1 MGSERITEK
10 KSLEEIVAQ
19 LRGKFAE
26 DGQNLESYLEGLLL
40 SNYLNYW
47 DYIKLD
53 TLLSLQQ
60 PKTNF
65 PDEYIFVVYHQIA
78 ELYFNLILFD
88 IKQLGKEPFTQ
99 QNFENKLQRI
109 SNYIQQILNSFED
122 VIGSITKE
130 QFFQFRNAL
139 MPASGFQSFQF
150 REIEFAIAPLQNLLE
165 SAEKQHIEQ
174 GFSIEENYQ
183 KVYWKKGSCDAKT
196 GKKTLTLVEFEQKY
210 DTYLLNKINEYQSA
224 NLFFYYQKA
233 KAEGFELN
241 KINVLLKEIDE
252 KFNVHFALIHYKAAA
267 KHLRHNAKDVAS
279 TGGTNWQ
286 QYLPP
291 RFQRIIF
298 FPELW
303 TVQEKEEWGKKFVDG
318 IVL

>member
-10 KSLEEIVAQ
+10 KSLEEIVTQ
-19 LRGKFAE
+19 LREKFTE
-26 DGQNLESYLEGLLL
+26 DGQSLESYLEGLLL

-53 TLLSLQQ
+53 TLLSIQQ

-88 IKQLGKEPFTQ
+88 IKQLSKEPFFQ

-109 SNYIQQILNSFED
+109 SNYIQQILNSFEA

-150 REIEFAIAPLQNLLE
+150 REIEFAIAPLSHLLE
-165 SAEKQHIEQ
+165 SIEKQVIGDVISNEAL
-174 GFSIEENYQ
+174 YQ
-183 KVYWKKGSCDAKT
+183 KVYWKKGSCDTKT
-196 GKKTLTLVEFEQKY
+196 GKKTLTLLEFEKKY
-210 DTYLLNKINEYQSA
+210 DAYLLNKINEYSSS
-224 NLFFYYQKA
+224 NLFSHYQKA
-233 KAEGFELN
+233 KEHNFNLE
-241 KINVLLKEIDE
+241 KINDLLREIDE

-267 KHLRHNAKDVAS
+267 KHLRFNTKDVAS

-303 TVQEKEEWGKKFVDG
+303 TEQEKEEWGKKFVDG
-318 IVL
+318 IV